1 METANLF
8 FFRKQLSISASQRFA
23 VESSFPFPAAELS
36 LSHLAGFLI
45 TFCEPVMW
53 YLPWGIKGLKTIGVE
68 GVDCSVYLYLF
79 IFFNYQEGCSS
90 ATLLNR
96 GQDLSK
102 VISQLKPQSQN
113 PLQ

>member
-8 FFRKQLSISASQRFA
+8 FFRKQLSISASQCFA

-36 LSHLAGFLI
+36 LSHSAGFLI

-68 GVDCSVYLYLF
+68 GVDCSVCLYLF
-79 IFFNYQEGCSS
+79 IFLTIRK
-90 ATLLNR
+90 AAHLLHC
-96 GQDLSK
+96 
-102 VISQLKPQSQN
+102 
-113 PLQ
+113 